1 MSDTEKDPITLTPA
15 TEEETPAPAQPE
27 TREVPIVDIPVNSH
41 NTALNI
47 LVALTGVA
55 QKRGAFNI
63 QESAKLWEC
72 IQAFNTPAAAPPAA
86 PAADE
91 PVVPAAD
98 EPAPASD

>member
-1 MSDTEKDPITLTPA
+1 MTDPKQDPITLTQA
-15 TEEETPAPAQPE
+15 AEEETPAPAPAQPE
-27 TREVPIVDIPVNSH
+27 TREVPIVDIPVNNH

-72 IQAFNTPAAAPPAA
+72 IQAFNTPATAAPPAA
-86 PAADE
+86 PA
-91 PVVPAAD
+91 D
-98 EPAPASD
+98 EPAAASD

>member
-1 MSDTEKDPITLTPA
+1 MSDTEQDPITLTQVA
-15 TEEETPAPAQPE
+15 EEETPAPAQQ
-27 TREVPIVDIPVNSH
+27 EVPIVNIPVNSH

-72 IQAFNTPAAAPPAA
+72 IQMFNAPPAA
-86 PAADE
+86 PAAAPDADAAA
-91 PVVPAAD
+91 PDADAAD
-98 EPAPASD
+98 SASD

>member
-1 MSDTEKDPITLTPA
+1 MSDTEKDPITLTKIA
-15 TEEETPAPAQPE
+15 EEPAPAQP
-27 TREVPIVDIPVNSH
+27 TTQEVPIVNIPVNNH

-72 IQAFNTPAAAPPAA
+72 ISKFMKSPN
-86 PAADE
+86 
-91 PVVPAAD
+91 
-98 EPAPASD
+98 

>member
-1 MSDTEKDPITLTPA
+1 MSDTEKEPITLTQVA
-15 TEEETPAPAQPE
+15 EEETPAPAPAQQ
-27 TREVPIVDIPVNSH
+27 EVPIVDIPVNSH

-72 IQAFNTPAAAPPAA
+72 IQAFNTPAAAA
-86 PAADE
+86 PAADDSA
-91 PVVPAAD
+91 AAD
-98 EPAPASD
+98 SASD

>member
-1 MSDTEKDPITLTPA
+1 MSDTEKDPITLTQA
-15 TEEETPAPAQPE
+15 AEEETPAPAQPE

-72 IQAFNTPAAAPPAA
+72 IQAFNTPATAAPPAA
-86 PAADE
+86 
-91 PVVPAAD
+91 VAD
-98 EPAPASD
+98 EPAAPATASD

>member
-1 MSDTEKDPITLTPA
+1 MSDTEQDPITLTQVA
-15 TEEETPAPAQPE
+15 EEETPAPAQQ
-27 TREVPIVDIPVNSH
+27 EVPIVNIPVNSH

-72 IQAFNTPAAAPPAA
+72 IQMFNAPAAAPA
-86 PAADE
+86 PAADAIA
-91 PVVPAAD
+91 PAAD
-98 EPAPASD
+98 SASD

>member
-27 TREVPIVDIPVNSH
+27 TREVPIVDIPINSH

-47 LVALTGVA
+47 LVALVGVA

-91 PVVPAAD
+91 PAS
-98 EPAPASD
+98 ASD

>member
-1 MSDTEKDPITLTPA
+1 MSDTEKEPITLTQVA
-15 TEEETPAPAQPE
+15 EEETPAPAPAQQ
-27 TREVPIVDIPVNSH
+27 EVPIVDIPVNSH

-72 IQAFNTPAAAPPAA
+72 IQAFNTPAAAA
-86 PAADE
+86 PDADAADS
-91 PVVPAAD
+91 
-98 EPAPASD
+98 ASD

>member
-1 MSDTEKDPITLTPA
+1 MSDTEKEPITLTQVA
-15 TEEETPAPAQPE
+15 EEETPAPAQQ
-27 TREVPIVDIPVNSH
+27 EVPIVDIPVNSH

-72 IQAFNTPAAAPPAA
+72 IQAFNTPAAPAA
-86 PAADE
+86 AASAAADS
-91 PVVPAAD
+91 
-98 EPAPASD
+98 ASD

>member
-1 MSDTEKDPITLTPA
+1 MSDTEKEPITLTQVA
-15 TEEETPAPAQPE
+15 EEETPAPAQQ
-27 TREVPIVDIPVNSH
+27 EVPIVDIPVNSH

-72 IQAFNTPAAAPPAA
+72 IQAFNTPAAAA
-86 PAADE
+86 PAAAAAAPD
-91 PVVPAAD
+91 AAD
-98 EPAPASD
+98 SASD

>member
-15 TEEETPAPAQPE
+15 TEETPAPAQPE
-27 TREVPIVDIPVNSH
+27 TREVSIVDIPINSH

-47 LVALTGVA
+47 IIALTGVA

-72 IQAFNTPAAAPPAA
+72 IQAFNTPAASPPAA
-86 PAADE
+86 VADE
-91 PVVPAAD
+91 SANS
-98 EPAPASD
+98 ASD

>member
-1 MSDTEKDPITLTPA
+1 MSDTEQEPITLTKVA
-15 TEEETPAPAQPE
+15 EESAPAPPTTQE
-27 TREVPIVDIPVNSH
+27 MPIVDIPVNSH

-72 IQAFNTPAAAPPAA
+72 IQIFNTPAAAPPAA
-86 PAADE
+86 VADE
-91 PVVPAAD
+91 SAAVAD
-98 EPAPASD
+98 EPAAESE

>member
-1 MSDTEKDPITLTPA
+1 MSDTETDPITLTQVA
-15 TEEETPAPAQPE
+15 EEETPPQPE
-27 TREVPIVDIPVNSH
+27 SREMPIVDIPINSH

-86 PAADE
+86 
-91 PVVPAAD
+91 VAD
-98 EPAPASD
+98 EPAASASD

>member
-1 MSDTEKDPITLTPA
+1 MSDTEQEPITLTKVA
-15 TEEETPAPAQPE
+15 EESAPAPSTTQE
-27 TREVPIVDIPVNSH
+27 MPIVDIPVNSH

-72 IQAFNTPAAAPPAA
+72 IQIFNTPAAAPPAA
-86 PAADE
+86 A
-91 PVVPAAD
+91 VAD
-98 EPAPASD
+98 EPAAESE

>member
-1 MSDTEKDPITLTPA
+1 MSDTEKEPITLTQVA
-15 TEEETPAPAQPE
+15 EEETPAPAQQ
-27 TREVPIVDIPVNSH
+27 EVPIVDIPVNSH

-72 IQAFNTPAAAPPAA
+72 IQAFNTPAAAA
-86 PAADE
+86 PDADAADS
-91 PVVPAAD
+91 
-98 EPAPASD
+98 ASD

>member
-47 LVALTGVA
+47 LVALVGVA

-72 IQAFNTPAAAPPAA
+72 IQAFNTPATAAPPAA
-86 PAADE
+86 PA
-91 PVVPAAD
+91 D
-98 EPAPASD
+98 EPAAASD

>member
-47 LVALTGVA
+47 LVALVGVA

-72 IQAFNTPAAAPPAA
+72 IQAFNTPATAAPPAA
-86 PAADE
+86 PA
-91 PVVPAAD
+91 D
-98 EPAPASD
+98 EPATASD

>member
-1 MSDTEKDPITLTPA
+1 MSDTEQEPITLTQVA
-15 TEEETPAPAQPE
+15 EEETPAPAPAQQ
-27 TREVPIVDIPVNSH
+27 EVPIVNIPVNSP

-72 IQAFNTPAAAPPAA
+72 IQMFNAPPAAAAPDAAAPPAA
-86 PAADE
+86 DS
-91 PVVPAAD
+91 
-98 EPAPASD
+98 ASD

>member
-1 MSDTEKDPITLTPA
+1 MSDTEKDPITLTPVA
-15 TEEETPAPAQPE
+15 EEETPEPAPSPTQPE

-72 IQAFNTPAAAPPAA
+72 IQAFNTPAAP
-86 PAADE
+86 
-91 PVVPAAD
+91 
-98 EPAPASD
+98 EPASVSE

>member
-1 MSDTEKDPITLTPA
+1 MSDTEKEPITLTQVA
-15 TEEETPAPAQPE
+15 EEETPAPAQQ
-27 TREVPIVDIPVNSH
+27 EVPIVNIPVNSH

-72 IQAFNTPAAAPPAA
+72 IQMFNAPPAA
-86 PAADE
+86 AAPDAADS
-91 PVVPAAD
+91 
-98 EPAPASD
+98 ASD

>member
-1 MSDTEKDPITLTPA
+1 MSDTEQDPITLTQA
-15 TEEETPAPAQPE
+15 AEEETPAPAQPE

-41 NTALNI
+41 NAALNI
-47 LVALTGVA
+47 IVALTGVA

-72 IQAFNTPAAAPPAA
+72 IQAFNTPAAAAPPA
-86 PAADE
+86 PPADE
-91 PVVPAAD
+91 SVVPAED

>member
-1 MSDTEKDPITLTPA
+1 MSDTEKDPITLTQVA
-15 TEEETPAPAQPE
+15 EEETPAPAQPE
-27 TREVPIVDIPVNSH
+27 TREVPIVDIPINSH

-86 PAADE
+86 PPAD
-91 PVVPAAD
+91 D

>member
-1 MSDTEKDPITLTPA
+1 MSDTEKDPITLTQA
-15 TEEETPAPAQPE
+15 AEEETPAPAQPE

-72 IQAFNTPAAAPPAA
+72 IQAFNTPAAPPA

-91 PVVPAAD
+91 S
-98 EPAPASD
+98 APASD